1 MVKVLKIP
9 GQNTVFLPKIGAA
22 IAEWKF
28 VLYNHIVY
36 CLIVWAKMCALKV
49 LACEKGGLKC

>member
-1 MVKVLKIP
+1 MKVLKIS

-22 IAEWKF
+22 LAEWKF

-36 CLIVWAKMCALKV
+36 CPVVWAKMCALKV